1 MKGRQVLQVVVP
13 QSAAVLEPLG
23 RAGQHL
29 LVRPNPGLHLDLE
42 FGQARGSVPVRCVCG
57 CVCGWVGGW
66 VGQFLEAS
74 VQVQVQVRMVMSVN
88 WP

>member
-57 CVCGWVGGW
+57 CVCGWVG
-66 VGQFLEAS
+66 QFLEAS

-88 WP
+88 WPSS